1 MKAEQKQN
9 ADRGQEP
16 LELLHKIDQVI
27 EGKFGTQTVIPSSE
41 TLSFELHLPTQT
53 DVSAEQ
59 AKKLHEEQ
67 MAFYLRGHQAQPAKD
82 LLPIHLSDYRKT
94 DNLRYD
100 FPVIIDAGQENWFVP
115 LRQWIDEALQ
125 NSGLDGNESTLLKLE
140 LSKVEKL
147 LKKALE
153 KEENTSF
160 ARALDRS
167 YKAIQKELAKQN
179 GTMASIEKVLA
190 DMRTSVSEDSR
201 LIAYGADF
209 YKVFIKSILS
219 RQIKNTIDTFAPDL
233 AYRQSAIQALIN
245 SGESAGK
252 STADGSAAWDS
263 EIDFSKLNKI
273 TASLP
278 RNTISAERMKRLKF
292 IASTLSNWL
301 PFTEHD
307 GLKSLSTSLIVNSL
321 AEAKATVK
329 DQKDITA
336 KFFKAY
342 HLAAL
347 EMENKYV
354 AEHHDPFFASYGP
367 AMLSEDERKLIPP
380 VILMVDSGFADDT
393 MGLIELLN
401 SGDRVKIFIRE
412 TAPLYHDASGA
423 IRPGLAGLFA
433 QMTLNLNQ
441 TAVCQS
447 TLATLPGQSPEL
459 EAVFDYDGPGL
470 ISIFDGITTDTDAKI
485 PAWLLSGMAPEARVF
500 VNFSSVPVHGAGQ
513 AERFTLD
520 NTPKK
525 EEAWPIR
532 SFKFIKDGAELMEYV
547 PFSAIE
553 YCAVQPAFATHFK
566 QLNPDEYHDRQVP
579 FIAFINESRYQEEGY
594 LPFISMVDPVSGEI
608 VRVLVD
614 RSLVEAAYHVQENWR
629 MLQEYAGINNS
640 HVERYTARLHS
651 ELNAEKEQA
660 IKTLSAEYEQKLNQ
674 DRESLTNEIIAGIAA
689 GLVST
694 DLVQMGNAQNI
705 SISTTPAPVVSKS
718 AESGDEEET
727 PVTDEQ
733 ETEDDEMS
741 FDEAYIDTPLC
752 TSCNECRNQNE
763 QMFLYDDNKQAY
775 IGDVSKGTFKQLVT
789 AAENCPVHIIHP
801 GKPQNPDE
809 ADLDDLME
817 RAEKFN

>member
-1 MKAEQKQN
+1 MKAEQKQD

-16 LELLHKIDQVI
+16 LELLHKIDEVI
-27 EGKFGTQTVIPSSE
+27 ESKFGTQTITISSE
-41 TLSFELHLPTQT
+41 PLSFELHLPAQA
-53 DVSAEQ
+53 DVSADQ

-67 MAFYLRGHQAQPAKD
+67 MAFYLKGHQEKPAKD

-100 FPVIIDAGQENWFVP
+100 FPVIINAGQEKWFVP

-147 LKKALE
+147 LKKGLE
-153 KEENTSF
+153 TEGNAGF
-160 ARALDRS
+160 ARALDRA
-167 YKAIQKELAKQN
+167 YNAIQKELADKN

-190 DMRTSVSEDSR
+190 GMLNSVSDDSR
-201 LIAYGADF
+201 LIAYGPDF
-209 YKVFIKSILS
+209 YEVFLKTILS

-233 AYRQSAIQALIN
+233 AYRQAAIQALIN
-245 SGESAGK
+245 SGESATE
-252 STADGSAAWDS
+252 STADSSGAWDS
-263 EIDFSKLNKI
+263 EIDFSELNKI

-301 PFTEHD
+301 LFTEHN
-307 GLKSLSTSLIVNSL
+307 GQNSLSTSLIANTL

-329 DQKDITA
+329 DQKDMTA
-336 KFFKAY
+336 IFFKAY

-380 VILMVDSGFADDT
+380 VILKLDSGFTDDM

-412 TAPLYHDASGA
+412 TTPLYHDANGA
-423 IRPGLAGLFA
+423 IRPGLAGIFA
-433 QMTLNLNQ
+433 QMALNLNQ
-441 TAVCQS
+441 TAVCQA
-447 TLATLPGQSPEL
+447 TLATLPGQSAEL
-459 EAVFDYDGPGL
+459 EAVFAYDGPGL
-470 ISIFDGITTDTDAKI
+470 ISIFDGIARDTNAKI

-500 VNFSSVPVHGAGQ
+500 VNFSSVPDHGAGQ

-520 NTPKK
+520 HTPKK

-532 SFKFIKDGAELMEYV
+532 SFKFIKDGAGLMEDV

-553 YCAVQPAFATHFK
+553 YCAVQPGFASHFK
-566 QLNPDEYHDRQVP
+566 QLNSDEYHDRQIP
-579 FIAFINESRYQEEGY
+579 FITFINESRYHREGY

-614 RSLVEAAYHVQENWR
+614 RSLVEAAYRVLENWR

-640 HVERYTARLHS
+640 HVERYTATLRS
-651 ELNAEKEQA
+651 ELSAEKEQA
-660 IKTLSAEYEQKLNQ
+660 LQTLSAEYEQKLNQ

-694 DLVQMGNAQNI
+694 DFVQMGNAQNK
-705 SISTTPAPVVSKS
+705 SISTSSAPVVSKP
-718 AESGDEEET
+718 AEDHDEEDT
-727 PVTDEQ
+727 PATDEQ
-733 ETEDDEMS
+733 ETETDEMS

-763 QMFLYDDNKQAY
+763 EMFLYDDNKQAY

-801 GKPQNPDE
+801 GKPLNPAE

-817 RAEKFN
+817 RAEKVN